1 MMSYIRHTM
10 GNDWGG
16 RRKQNP
22 EGCPKVTWKD
32 VFAYVASRG
41 IHVKWGGPTAV
52 ENGTWWYWSSD
63 DRFQTAGTT
72 NYLCME
78 FLKSLQPSQWGIP
91 PELPEDKQD

>member
-1 MMSYIRHTM
+1 MMRYIRHTM

-32 VFAYVASRG
+32 VFAYVASWG

-52 ENGTWWYWSSD
+52 KMAPGGTGLRMIASRRPGLQITFAWSS
-63 DRFQTAGTT
+63 
-72 NYLCME
+72 
-78 FLKSLQPSQWGIP
+78 
-91 PELPEDKQD
+91 